1 MSQEAVPSAVPESVG
16 PGARLKAGR
25 EAQQQSLEQAARHL
39 RLDEPTLA
47 AIEADQYPAHVPS
60 TFLRGYLRAYAKWL
74 ELPADE
80 IVAAYNDKQPGEAQ
94 LAGLKSL
101 LALPESERSRGGKW
115 LWSVFGVV
123 LVGVLMVLLYAL
135 LPADWLSRLRS
146 SGSEP
151 AAVEQQATEVA
162 ASDAAS
168 GELTLQL
175 APEEPLLVEA
185 PVDAVAV
192 TTTTDTVPPV
202 ETKPASITSSAAPVS
217 AGSAQSV
224 PASPD
229 ALPGINEAVEL
240 SFVEDCWIRVTDASG
255 SVLSVGIKLKGSR
268 IRLSGAAPLTVV
280 LGNPPGVQLRH
291 NGRPVDLSSYP
302 GSRPATITIQSPA
315 ND

>member
-1 MSQEAVPSAVPESVG
+1 MSQEAVPSALPVSVG

-47 AIEADQYPAHVPS
+47 AIESDQYPAHVPS

-115 LWSVFGVV
+115 LWSVLGVV
-123 LVGVLMVLLYAL
+123 VVGVVIAVLFAL

-151 AAVEQQATEVA
+151 TSVVQPANEVA
-162 ASDAAS
+162 GSDAAS
-168 GELTLQL
+168 GELALQL
-175 APEEPLLVEA
+175 APEEPLLVEVPTDA
-185 PVDAVAV
+185 LPVTAADAA
-192 TTTTDTVPPV
+192 TPV
-202 ETKPASITSSAAPVS
+202 ETKPSAATASPAAPVS
-217 AGSAQSV
+217 AVSAQT
-224 PASPD
+224 AAANPD
-229 ALPGINEAVEL
+229 SLPGINEAIEL

-302 GSRPATITIQSPA
+302 GSRPATITVQSPA